1 MLNKAR
7 LSLVAFA
14 CLLGASSVVHI
25 DGANAASYQE
35 ELANYRAA
43 YASFQ
48 RLENAY
54 WKEIERK
61 KDIRTAKRQ
70 AGIAFTRDDFV
81 LTQPP
86 KYTGPKRPV
95 DPNAPPPVKKPPEE
109 STLPDADELRAAIKE
124 LYGWHLPQYEES
136 VFKLAFAREAL
147 RHGVSAEQVVGVY
160 ALETGGKG
168 PFDLV
173 SGQAVE
179 RNDKCKLMKRYG
191 RPLSTAIGYFQLLNA
206 NTSST
211 LAKNASGPKER
222 QFSERLRRL
231 ADQSRGGR
239 KKELRAKADIIDR
252 MIRDMHKALARIDG
266 PKNNWREFGELGRT
280 KLGYA
285 IHALNLD
292 PDVGPMIQMEK
303 LAFVRTYA
311 INKGLG
317 NLQSDRLELLNLVG
331 YPRGVKML
339 EPVAY
344 TVPTANFV
352 SAREISSNRAVLG
365 DKTVEEAVLKIRR
378 VIDLR
383 KQECGSIEFF
393 RMFEKAGA

>member
-1 MLNKAR
+1 MLKKAK

-14 CLLGASSVVHI
+14 CLLGAGTVVHI
-25 DGANAASYQE
+25 DRAHAASYQE

-43 YASFQ
+43 YAAFQ
-48 RLENAY
+48 RLEDAY

-61 KDIRTAKRQ
+61 KDIRTAKRR
-70 AGIAFTRDDFV
+70 AGVAFAREDFV

-95 DPNAPPPVKKPPEE
+95 DPNAPPPVKTPPKP
-109 STLPDADELRAAIKE
+109 STLPDADELRAAMKE
-124 LYGWHLPQYEES
+124 LYNWHLPQYPEH
-136 VFKLAFAREAL
+136 VFKLAFAKEAM

-173 SGQAVE
+173 SGQVVE
-179 RNDKCKLMKRYG
+179 RNSKCKLMKRYG
-191 RPLSTAIGYFQLLNA
+191 RPLSTALGYFQLLNA

-211 LAKNASGPKER
+211 LSKNSRLPKEL
-222 QFSERLRRL
+222 QFSERLRQL
-231 ADQSRGGR
+231 ANESRGGR
-239 KKELRAKADIIDR
+239 KKELRAKADIVDR
-252 MIRDMHKALARIDG
+252 MIRDMNAALARIDVA
-266 PKNNWREFGELGRT
+266 KNNWREFGELGRT

-292 PDVGPMIQMEK
+292 PDIGPMIQMEK
-303 LAFVRTYA
+303 LAFVRRYA
-311 INKGLG
+311 IDKGLG
-317 NLQSDRLELLNLVG
+317 NLDSDRLELLNLVG

-339 EPVAY
+339 ERVAY
-344 TVPTANFV
+344 QVPTANFV
-352 SAREISSNRAVLG
+352 SAREIRANFAVLG
-365 DKTVEEAVLKIRR
+365 DKTVEESVLKIRR
-378 VIDLR
+378 VIERR

-393 RMFEKAGA
+393 EMFDKARV